1 MFSKVFT
8 ETQSLSPEQVTL
20 TGKTRLIW
28 GGLLRAGWAEEGGEI
43 EQKDRNRHIH
53 HTFDYSD

>member
-28 GGLLRAGWAEEGGEI
+28 GGTPEGWLGRRGGEI